1 LRAGASY
8 DLARL
13 ASGLLLHKKEIARNS
28 YGSFD
33 SVIAYQFV
41 FVGDPLSSEEKEGSS
56 LLVGGRK
63 A

>member
-1 LRAGASY
+1 
-8 DLARL
+8 
-13 ASGLLLHKKEIARNS
+13 LLLHKKEIARDS

-41 FVGDPLSSEEKEGSS
+41 FVGDLISSEEKEGSS
-56 LLVGGRK
+56 LLVEGRK